1 MKYAVIT
8 GASSGIGA
16 ELSKK
21 LSARGYGIILVARRE
36 DRLKD
41 LAKQLNP
48 PSKIF
53 VADLSQQSECQRLE
67 DFLKDFEI
75 SVFINNAGFGD
86 CGDFANTDIDKE
98 QKMIDVNVTALHRLS
113 KTAIKLMSS
122 KGGHLLNV
130 GSSAGLLPAG
140 PYMAT
145 YYATKAFVVSF
156 TQALAIELQ
165 ETHSKVHASVLC
177 PGPVNTEFNDVANVH
192 FSLPG
197 ISPKYCANYAIKKM
211 FKNQVI
217 IVPGILMKLS
227 TIASKF
233 LPRALVAKIAGRQQ
247 KKKLGRN

>member
-16 ELSKK
+16 EFAKK

-36 DRLKD
+36 DRLQA
-41 LAKQLNP
+41 LAKQLKTP
-48 PSKIF
+48 AEIF
-53 VADLSQQSECQRLE
+53 TADLSKQEECERLG
-67 DFLKDFEI
+67 DYLKGFDVR
-75 SVFINNAGFGD
+75 VFINNAGFGD
-86 CGDFANTDIDKE
+86 CGPFATTDIDKG
-98 QKMIDVNVTALHRLS
+98 QRMIDVNISALHRLT
-113 KTAIKLMSS
+113 KTAINLMSS

-177 PGPVNTEFNDVANVH
+177 PGPVNTEFNDVANVR

-197 ISPKYCANYAIKKM
+197 ISPRYCANYALKKM

-217 IVPGILMKLS
+217 IVPGLLMKLS
-227 TIASKF
+227 TVASKF
-233 LPRALVAKIAGRQQ
+233 LPRTLVAKIAGRQQ
-247 KKKLGRN
+247 KKKLG